1 MRAGPA
7 KSLLERCY
15 RRYAVRENVHLG
27 DRVHIG
33 LGSTLWAPRHMTV
46 GDDVYIG
53 KFCTIECDGSV
64 GSGALI
70 ANLVGLVG
78 RLDHDFRTMGVPV
91 RLAPWIGQE
100 DYAGRGLVLQVRIGD
115 DVWIG
120 YGSVVLSGVTVG
132 RGAIVAAGSVVT
144 EDVPAY
150 SIVRGNPAVV
160 VGQRFGP
167 EEIRQ
172 HERLLALRLSCSR

>member
-1 MRAGPA
+1 MRTGRA
-7 KSLLERCY
+7 KSLLGRCY
-15 RRYAVRENVHLG
+15 RRYAVRENVQLG
-27 DRVHIG
+27 QRVHVG
-33 LGSTLWAPRHMTV
+33 LGSTLWAPQHMTV

-53 KFCTIECDGSV
+53 KFCTIECDGSI
-64 GSGALI
+64 GSGVLI

-78 RLDHDFRTMGVPV
+78 RLDHDFRTVGLPV
-91 RLAPWIGQE
+91 RLAPWIGGD
-100 DYAGRGLVLQVRIGD
+100 DYSGRGRGLEVRIGD

-132 RGAIVAAGSVVT
+132 RGAIVAAGTVVV

-150 SIVRGNPAVV
+150 SIVRGNPGVV

-167 EEIRQ
+167 DEIRQ
-172 HERLLALRLSCSR
+172 HEVLLARRSSSSH